1 MFVDQGWSVFV
12 STSFWIFLPFKGVF
26 QQKCHLLNLSERQF
40 SVTYPQNI
48 CLKAQILPRNFY
60 SVRKDKHFWIT
71 VPFTHQSNSEY
82 VFLLT
87 SLRFSEV
94 HISFPKFG
102 DCFQR
107 VKKGHLKI
115 SVQRKYV
122 PSVKFSNESMVIS
135 CPRSFDKTRSGSQ
148 NYVLNW
154 WVFPFVTRLKFYV

>member
-12 STSFWIFLPFKGVF
+12 STSFWILLPFTGVF

-94 HISFPKFG
+94 DFAHFISKIWWFFPESDKRSLENFG
-102 DCFQR
+102 S
-107 VKKGHLKI
+107 KKICTFSKI
-115 SVQRKYV
+115 FKWKYGYFV
-122 PSVKFSNESMVIS
+122 S
-135 CPRSFDKTRSGSQ
+135 SQ
-148 NYVLNW
+148 FRQNPQWQPKLCLELMGIPLCY
-154 WVFPFVTRLKFYV
+154 